1 MSQYFKRM
9 MLLATAA
16 VAAHAGHAA
25 AAVKEDAAEEARK
38 IIWAKEMAIYE
49 GRSKG
54 MIDFYLANASPNF
67 LAWTAGTPIP
77 FRADK
82 LRAGQAKLRGNDK
95 EIIKTTFKDF
105 SLSGDTAIIYYQNHR
120 SRLPDGTVVDQTYD
134 NIHVWQK
141 TDGEWKVLASMSR
154 PMHAN

>member
-1 MSQYFKRM
+1 MTAGRSESRSSG
-9 MLLATAA
+9 ATAA
-16 VAAHAGHAA
+16 VAAHACHAA

-95 EIIKTTFKDF
+95 EGRQARENAKRHVLRDG
-105 SLSGDTAIIYYQNHR
+105 SASAER
-120 SRLPDGTVVDQTYD
+120 S
-134 NIHVWQK
+134 
-141 TDGEWKVLASMSR
+141 A
-154 PMHAN
+154 